1 MLLYDK
7 NFSIFQTFESFTNLY
22 KCFFSFII
30 NYIYSLLRLDYVFMR
45 KRFLLGFIFTV
56 IFISGA
62 QAATLHGTIYDWS
75 DFENPL
81 KGAIVEVNSTPSQ
94 YMVSANGT
102 FSFNLSPG
110 NYMIKAKYYRNNILE
125 YTAEDEIRID
135 REGDYV
141 HDLLLFPP
149 TELDKQYLGDINLT
163 GDLVTK
169 SDSNQIYYIITIFLV
184 FAALLILYWIRKKK
198 NKPIEKSPGE
208 TIEIPPEI
216 SPENIAKTESIELP
230 EDLSEIYELLL
241 KKGGRVTQKDLRK
254 EVKYGEAKV
263 SLMIADLENRGL
275 VKKIKKGR
283 ANIIIAE
290 DKK

>member
-1 MLLYDK
+1 
-7 NFSIFQTFESFTNLY
+7 
-22 KCFFSFII
+22 
-30 NYIYSLLRLDYVFMR
+30 MR
-45 KRFLLGFIFTV
+45 KRFLLGIIFTV

-75 DFENPL
+75 DFEKPL

-94 YMVSANGT
+94 YVISTNGT
-102 FSFNLSPG
+102 YSFNLSSG
-110 NYMIKAKYYRNNILE
+110 NYLIKAKYYNNNILE
-125 YTAEDEIRID
+125 FTAEDEIRID

-184 FAALLILYWIRKKK
+184 FAALFILYWIRKKK
-198 NKPIEKSPGE
+198 NKPVEKSPGE

-216 SPENIAKTESIELP
+216 SPEIPPENIAKTESIELP
-230 EDLSEIYELLL
+230 EDLREIYGLLL

-275 VKKIKKGR
+275 VKKIKRGR

>member
-1 MLLYDK
+1 
-7 NFSIFQTFESFTNLY
+7 
-22 KCFFSFII
+22 
-30 NYIYSLLRLDYVFMR
+30 MR
-45 KRFLLGFIFTV
+45 KSFLLGILFAAV
-56 IFISGA
+56 FISGA
-62 QAATLHGTIYDWS
+62 HAATLHGTIYQWS

-94 YMVSANGT
+94 YVVSTNGT

-110 NYMIKAKYYRNNILE
+110 NYIIKAKYYRNNILE
-125 YTAEDEIRID
+125 FTAEDEILID

-149 TELDKQYLGDINLT
+149 TELENQYLGDINLT
-163 GDLVTK
+163 SDLESK
-169 SDSNQIYYIITIFLV
+169 SDSNQIYYIITLIATFIV
-184 FAALLILYWIRKKK
+184 FAVLFILYWMRKKK
-198 NKPIEKSPGE
+198 NKPIEEGVQES
-208 TIEIPPEI
+208 IEIPPE
-216 SPENIAKTESIELP
+216 NFAKTEIAELP
-230 EDLSEIYELLL
+230 EDLSEIYELIM

-290 DKK
+290 AQK

>member
-1 MLLYDK
+1 
-7 NFSIFQTFESFTNLY
+7 
-22 KCFFSFII
+22 
-30 NYIYSLLRLDYVFMR
+30 MR
-45 KRFLLGFIFTV
+45 KRFLLGILFAA

-62 QAATLHGTIYDWS
+62 HAATLHGTIYQWS

-94 YMVSANGT
+94 YMVSTNGT
-102 FSFNLSPG
+102 FSFNLTPG

-125 YTAEDEIRID
+125 YTAEDEIQID

-149 TELDKQYLGDINLT
+149 TELDNQYLGDINLT
-163 GDLVTK
+163 SDLEVK
-169 SDSNQIYYIITIFLV
+169 SDFNQIFYIITIILV
-184 FAALLILYWIRKKK
+184 VAAVLILYWLRKKK
-198 NKPIEKSPGE
+198 NKPVEQGAGE
-208 TIEIPPEI
+208 NTVIPPE
-216 SPENIAKTESIELP
+216 KTESIELP
-230 EDLSEIYELLL
+230 EDLSEIYDLIL

-275 VKKIKKGR
+275 IKKFKKGR

-290 DKK
+290 AKNNGVQDPKS